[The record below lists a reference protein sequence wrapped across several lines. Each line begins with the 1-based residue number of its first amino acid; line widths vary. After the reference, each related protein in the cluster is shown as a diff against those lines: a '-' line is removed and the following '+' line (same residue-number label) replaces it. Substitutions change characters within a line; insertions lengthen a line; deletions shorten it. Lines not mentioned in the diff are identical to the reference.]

1 MPLPAQIQLAN
12 TFGNWVD
19 ATNDIIVTAGN
30 SSHYIL
36 VSQNATPTVSTGNI
50 SVNGVMT
57 LATLKANGGI
67 GTAGQFL
74 TSNGSTIHWSTVVDA
89 NSSTSGLVNTAAQSL
104 EGSKTFL
111 STVTVTGAA
120 TLSNTLAVTGAATL
134 SNTLAVTGDITLSKG
149 ISANGAFG
157 TAGQF
162 LTSNATVAYWSTLSV
177 VDANS
182 SVSGL
187 VNTAAQTF
195 TGAKT
200 FSSAMVASSTLGVT
214 GAATFSST
222 IGVTGAITAAQ
233 AGNIIP
239 FYFADQAS
247 FPSASSYHGAI
258 AHSHSDGKVYFAHG
272 GSWNEIVDV
281 SSTQTMTNKTVSG
294 VLNGTVGAT
303 TANTGAFTT
312 LGATGAAT
320 LSSTLGVT
328 GAATLSNTLAVT
340 GDLTLSKGISANGG
354 FGTAGQFLTSNATVA
369 YWSTLSVVDANS
381 STSGLVNTSTQTF
394 TGNKTFGN
402 DVGISGNLTVSGT
415 TTYINTTNLQ
425 IGDNIV
431 TLNADLLANVAPTES
446 AGIEIN
452 RGTLANTIFRWNE
465 SDDVWQATTDG
476 TNYGTLIHTLST
488 TGINATALST
498 GTVPLARL
506 DANVILTTSTTGI
519 NATALSVGT
528 VPLARLASANTT
540 ANGVVDTTTQSF
552 AGAKTFTGAVT
563 ASSTLGV
570 TGAATLSST
579 LGVTGAT
586 TLSSTLGVTGATTL
600 TTSIFN
606 ANTSTGMSA
615 NGKLTLNTTNGRFV
629 LPVGSD
635 LWAL

>member
-1 MPLPAQIQLAN
+1 
-12 TFGNWVD
+12 
-19 ATNDIIVTAGN
+19 
-30 SSHYIL
+30 
-36 VSQNATPTVSTGNI
+36 
-50 SVNGVMT
+50 
-57 LATLKANGGI
+57 
-67 GTAGQFL
+67 
-74 TSNGSTIHWSTVVDA
+74 
-89 NSSTSGLVNTAAQSL
+89 
-104 EGSKTFL
+104 
-111 STVTVTGAA
+111 
-120 TLSNTLAVTGAATL
+120 
-134 SNTLAVTGDITLSKG
+134 
-149 ISANGAFG
+149 
-157 TAGQF
+157 
-162 LTSNATVAYWSTLSV
+162 
-177 VDANS
+177 
-182 SVSGL
+182 
-187 VNTAAQTF
+187 
-195 TGAKT
+195 
-200 FSSAMVASSTLGVT
+200 
-214 GAATFSST
+214 
-222 IGVTGAITAAQ
+222 
-233 AGNIIP
+233 
-239 FYFADQAS
+239 
-247 FPSASSYHGAI
+247 
-258 AHSHSDGKVYFAHG
+258 
-272 GSWNEIVDV
+272 
-281 SSTQTMTNKTVSG
+281 
-294 VLNGTVGAT
+294 
-303 TANTGAFTT
+303 
-312 LGATGAAT
+312 
-320 LSSTLGVT
+320 
-328 GAATLSNTLAVT
+328 VT
-340 GDLTLSKGISANGG
+340 GDLTLSKGISANGA

-394 TGNKTFGN
+394 TGDKTFGN

-452 RGTLANTIFRWNE
+452 RGTLANTFFRWNE

-600 TTSIFN
+600 SSTLGVTGATTLTTSIFN

>member
-67 GTAGQFL
+67 GTNGQFL
-74 TSNGSTIHWSTVVDA
+74 TSNGSTIHWSTLSVVDA
-89 NSSTSGLVNTAAQSL
+89 NSSTSGLVNTSVQTFT
-104 EGSKTFL
+104 GNKTFADN
-111 STVTVTGAA
+111 V
-120 TLSNTLAVTGAATL
+120 AVTG
-134 SNTLAVTGDITLSKG
+134 SITVNAL
-149 ISANGAFG
+149 SANGGLG

-182 SVSGL
+182 STSGL
-187 VNTAAQTF
+187 VNTASQSFTGDKTF
-195 TGAKT
+195 TGA
-200 FSSAMVASSTLGVT
+200 VNASSTLGV
-214 GAATFSST
+214 
-222 IGVTGAITAAQ
+222 I
-233 AGNIIP
+233 
-239 FYFADQAS
+239 
-247 FPSASSYHGAI
+247 
-258 AHSHSDGKVYFAHG
+258 
-272 GSWNEIVDV
+272 
-281 SSTQTMTNKTVSG
+281 
-294 VLNGTVGAT
+294 
-303 TANTGAFTT
+303 
-312 LGATGAAT
+312 
-320 LSSTLGVT
+320 

-394 TGNKTFGN
+394 SGSKTFGN

-425 IGDNIV
+425 IGDNIIA
-431 TLNADLLANVAPTES
+431 LNADLTAITAPTES

-452 RGTLANTIFRWNE
+452 RGSSANTYFQWNE
-465 SDDVWQATTDG
+465 TNDVWQVTTDG
-476 TNYGTLIHTLST
+476 TNYGTLIDTRST
-488 TGINATALST
+488 TGINASALST
-498 GTVPLARL
+498 GTVPLARF
-506 DANVILTTSTTGI
+506 T
-519 NATALSVGT
+519 
-528 VPLARLASANTT
+528 SANTT
-540 ANGVVDTTTQSF
+540 ANGIVDTTTQSF
-552 AGAKTFTGAVT
+552 AGDKTFTGAVT

-570 TGAATLSST
+570 TGAATLSNT
-579 LGVTGAT
+579 LAVTGAA
-586 TLSSTLGVTGATTL
+586 TLSNTLAVTGNLTLSKGISANGGFGTAGQFLTSNATVAYWSTLSVVDANSTTSGLVNTAAQSFAGAKSFTGATTL

-606 ANTSTGMSA
+606 ANTSTGMTA